1 MVNPVYTT
9 LTRQSGL
16 LREMQVLAQNV
27 ANLSTAGYRREGLI
41 FTEYMRQLGGT
52 EEPLSMAAA
61 NARQTY
67 LTQGTLSQT
76 GGALD
81 LAIEG
86 DGFFVIET
94 PQGERL
100 TRSGHFVTDA
110 AGEMVTADGFR
121 LLDAAGAPIFIPA
134 DARGITIGRDGTV
147 SSDDQPL
154 GRIGLMRPEDPS
166 MLRRAN
172 GTLLEAQGEFIP
184 ADDTILH
191 QGFLEESNVNPIVE
205 MARMIEVQRA
215 YEIGQK
221 FLDREDERVRA
232 VVQTLGK

>member
-1 MVNPVYTT
+1 MGNPVYTT

-16 LREMQVLAQNV
+16 QREMQVLAHNV
-27 ANLSTAGYRREGLI
+27 ANLSTAGYRREGVI
-41 FTEYMRQLGGT
+41 FTEYMRNLNGT

-61 NARQTY
+61 NARHTY
-67 LTQGTLSQT
+67 QTQGTLAQT
-76 GGALD
+76 GGMLD

-86 DGFFVIET
+86 DGFFVVET

-100 TRSGHFVTDA
+100 TRSGHFVTNA
-110 AGEMVTADGFR
+110 QGEMVNADGFR
-121 LLDAAGAPIFIPA
+121 LLDVAGVPVFIPP

-154 GRIGLMRPEDPS
+154 ARIGLMRPEEPS
-166 MLRRAN
+166 MLRRAQ
-172 GTLLEAQGEFIP
+172 GTMLEAEGELIP

-191 QGFLEESNVNPIVE
+191 QGFLEESNVNPITE
-205 MARMIEVQRA
+205 MARMIEIQRA
-215 YEIGQK
+215 YEMGQK
-221 FLDREDERVRA
+221 FLEREDERVRS